1 MKRIALAAAIAA
13 ACTSSAF
20 SAGAERT
27 IAGQAQVIDGDSLV
41 VSGVRIRILD
51 VDAPESGQF
60 CFAKGES
67 VDQGAWHC
75 GKRAAAALSDWIGE
89 QKISCDTTGQG
100 IPQGLA
106 GALFGR
112 RRGPG
117 AVARGQRLGGAC
129 AGLQVRGRAIRR
141 GSGEDGGAGHLVQ
154 RLHDAVGVARGALAA
169 FRPIKKQPDHEAVDP
184 CAVAA
189 ARHDQAPHR
198 QVRAIGRDE
207 LVSKDVVLRRF
218 AAFDRVDIR
227 CDRWS
232 DSAQAGSHRR
242 ETCR

>member
-1 MKRIALAAAIAA
+1 MKRIVLAAAIAV
-13 ACTSSAF
+13 ACTGSAL

-41 VSGVRIRILD
+41 VSGMRIRILD

-100 IPQGLA
+100 VHKGWLA
-106 GALFGR
+106 RCSVEG
-112 RRGPG
+112 RGPG
-117 AVARGQRLGGAC
+117 AMARGQRLGGAR

-169 FRPIKKQPDHEAVDP
+169 FRPVEKQPDHEAVDP
-184 CAVAA
+184 CAGGKLPQD
-189 ARHDQAPHR
+189 RHGTILPVR
-198 QVRAIGRDE
+198 SIIGRAI
-207 LVSKDVVLRRF
+207 VLIQGQR
-218 AAFDRVDIR
+218 AYAH
-227 CDRWS
+227 RWFVRHS
-232 DSAQAGSHRR
+232 
-242 ETCR
+242 